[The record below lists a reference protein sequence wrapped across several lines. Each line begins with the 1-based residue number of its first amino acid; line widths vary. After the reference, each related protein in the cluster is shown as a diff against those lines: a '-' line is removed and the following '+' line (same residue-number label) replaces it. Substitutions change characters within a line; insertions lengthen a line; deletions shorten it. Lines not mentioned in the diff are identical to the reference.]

1 MNVNYPKKKDV
12 YYNNTVYKIPVE
24 DLKHINGVDV
34 VKLPTDLIIYW
45 NDIDQKWK
53 KADNSIIELYT
64 NKKQIDV
71 EFNGEIIKV
80 LSDLDLYQEI
90 ENQSTT
96 QVKIEC
102 LVILNKEKNTWQILD
117 KNNELYKKYTENDKS
132 K

>member
-34 VKLPTDLIIYW
+34 VKLPNDLIIYW

-64 NKKQIDV
+64 NKKQIDI
-71 EFNGEIIKV
+71 EFNGEIVKAI
-80 LSDLDLYQEI
+80 SDIDLYEEI
-90 ENQSTT
+90 DNISITSTH
-96 QVKIEC
+96 IEC
-102 LVILNKEKNTWQILD
+102 VVVFNKEKNVWQVLN
-117 KNNELYKKYTENDKS
+117 KNNEIYKKYNEKF

>member
-45 NDIDQKWK
+45 NDIEQKWK
-53 KADNSIIELYT
+53 KANNCIIELYT

-102 LVILNKEKNTWQILD
+102 LVILNKEKNIWQILD